1 MKRFFT
7 ATLLIVFFL
16 SFSALNAETYKQI
29 RLAYSDTSR
38 IIELLHSGIE
48 PINVKTGEYIDY
60 AVTPREQA
68 VFDRFGIPYTTIH
81 EDMTAFYQ
89 SRNPT
94 ETLMGGYYT
103 FPEMVAMMDSFHTS
117 YPTICSQKTSI
128 ATTENGRALWVFK
141 ISDNVDQNEA
151 EPEVFINSLI
161 HAREPLGGQV
171 TMEFAR
177 WLLTGYGA
185 DTLATR
191 IVNNYQIYFLPCV
204 NPDGY
209 EYNRQTN
216 PGGGGMWRKNR
227 RNNGDGSYGVDQNRN
242 WRYAW
247 GYDDNGSS
255 PYTNDETYRG
265 PSVSSEPEIMG
276 IQNFLNAHDFTLV
289 VNYHTYG
296 NHFQYPW
303 GYYENGFCPE
313 PDHSYFEDTLAT
325 YSRNQGFAVGPC
337 WEILYIV
344 NGESVDEDYGD
355 DRIRRSDLAL
365 VFEIGTDNDGFWPDI
380 GRIPALVTQ
389 NKNILKDLI
398 PRAYDI
404 LKRRNPPQ
412 PTITGPSSAPVG
424 TPFYLHWHPDAADT
438 FNAAVSYRVIEGTG
452 FARSTQGFEN
462 SSGYTLDGFTLDQT
476 NHHGGNYSA
485 YSGHGPAQRKF
496 VTLNDRLKVQIG
508 DNITFWARYNM
519 TTDYDYAYVQIS
531 TNGGVSW
538 INLDGDL
545 STTSNPHNHN
555 FGHGITGST
564 SGNFVQGTYWLYNH
578 VGREVKI
585 RVAYWGATGGGEG
598 IYIDDVNPD
607 PTYTSTNVLAESVSA
622 DSLLIGPYSVGT
634 EWFQVYSRDDRGQ
647 LSPSSDRFQIDIQ
660 GNVYNLSGHIDLSD
674 APVDLSGSNVSITSL
689 GMAVST
695 DTAGNYLMAG
705 VPQGAYNVF
714 ITHPGYYPDTVY
726 SFNISQDTTL
736 NATLNLAPPAQ
747 PVLSLPANNATL
759 DTEYVAFDWND
770 VVRANNYIIEIA
782 ADSNFANIVMFDST
796 LGVSNFHNAQPFANG
811 SYYWRVTAHNQIGFS
826 PRSAK
831 WKFTINVTLSAP
843 NLIAPADGFVTDSS
857 YVNFDWSDVNRA
869 TRYIIEISRNSNFS
883 DIALYDSNLTVS
895 SYRNPAPLPNLTY
908 YWRVTAANQSLISPR
923 SSSRSFT
930 INVLVQ
936 APTLLAP
943 PDNALLGVS
952 NVNFDWNDIPGAV
965 SYVLEVASDSNFS
978 SRVVNDS
985 AVTQSSY
992 SHSFGDARYY
1002 WRVTAFNGLVYSS
1015 RSEMRDFLLIT
1026 FLAAPLLSYP
1036 NNGFVSDTDR
1046 VDFGWEQVP
1055 NALHYIFEVATDSNF
1070 TNYVINDSSL
1080 VSPIYVQAG
1089 PFSNGSYFWR
1099 VTATNGVINSQRSLV
1114 RNFSVNVV
1122 SFLPGDANNNG
1133 TVNGLDVVY
1142 LVNYLRGVGPA
1153 PNPLLAADANGN
1165 CEVNGIDVVYLVNY
1179 FKGFGPAPIRGNCLA
1194 EAKGRQIPVDH

>member
-1 MKRFFT
+1 MKIFFT
-7 ATLLIVFFL
+7 ASLLIVFFL
-16 SFSALNAETYKQI
+16 SFSAGKAETYKQI

-38 IIELLHSGIE
+38 IIELLHHGIE
-48 PINVKTGEYIDY
+48 PIQVKTGEYIDY
-60 AVTPREQA
+60 AVTPPEQA
-68 VFDRFGIPYTTIH
+68 VFDRLGIIYTTIH
-81 EDMTAFYQ
+81 KDMTAFYQ

-94 ETLMGGYYT
+94 EALMGGFYT
-103 FPEMVAMMDSFHTS
+103 FPEMEAMMDSFHTN
-117 YPTICSQKTSI
+117 YPAICSQKTSI
-128 ATTENGRALWVFK
+128 ATTEGGRHLWVFK

-177 WLLTGYGA
+177 WLLTGYGT

-227 RNNGDGSYGVDQNRN
+227 RNNGDGTYGVDDNRN

-255 PYTNDETYRG
+255 PNTNDDTYRG
-265 PSVSSEPEIMG
+265 VGPNSEPETAG

-289 VNYHTYG
+289 INYHTYG

-355 DRIRRSDLAL
+355 DRLRRSDLAL

-380 GRIPALVTQ
+380 SRIPTLVTQ

-412 PTITGPSSAPVG
+412 PTITGPASAPAG
-424 TPFYLHWHPDAADT
+424 APFYLHWHPDAADT
-438 FNAAVSYRVIEGTG
+438 FNAAVSYRVVEGAG
-452 FARSTQGFEN
+452 LARLTQGFEN
-462 SSGYTLDGFTLDQT
+462 SSGFTLDGFTLNST

-485 YSGHGPAQRKF
+485 YSGHGPAQRKY
-496 VTLNDRLKVQIG
+496 VTLDDRLKVQIG
-508 DNITFWARYNM
+508 DNITFWTRYDM

-538 INLDGDL
+538 INLDGTL
-545 STTSNPHNHN
+545 STTNNPHNHN
-555 FGHGITGST
+555 FGHGITGTT
-564 SGNFVQGTYWLYNH
+564 SGSFVQGTYWLYNY
-578 VGREVKI
+578 VGHEVKI
-585 RVAYWGATGGGEG
+585 RVAYYGATGGGEG
-598 IYIDDVNPD
+598 IYIDDVFPD
-607 PTYTSTNVLAESVSA
+607 PTYASTNVLGETVYG
-622 DSLLIGPYSVGT
+622 DSLLVGPYPLGT
-634 EWFQVYSRDDRGQ
+634 QWFQVYSRDDRGQ
-647 LSPSSDRFQIDIQ
+647 ISPSSDRFQIDIL
-660 GNVYNLSGHIDLSD
+660 GSVYNLSGHIALSD
-674 APVDLSGSNVSITSL
+674 SPGDLSGSIVGIASL
-689 GMAVST
+689 SMADTT
-695 DTAGNYLMAG
+695 DSAGNFAMAA
-705 VPQGAYNVF
+705 VPQGIYNVVVS
-714 ITHPGYYPDTVY
+714 HPGYYPDTIY
-726 SFNISQDTTL
+726 SFNVSHDTTL
-736 NATLNLAPPAQ
+736 NATLNPSPPAQ

-770 VVRANNYIIEIA
+770 VVRADNYIIEIA
-782 ADSNFANIVMFDST
+782 ADSNFANILMFDST
-796 LGVSNFHNAQPFANG
+796 LAASAYHNALPFANS
-811 SYYWRVTAHNQIGFS
+811 SYYWRVTAHNSIGFS

-843 NLIAPADGFVTDSS
+843 NLVAPANGFVTDSS

-883 DIALYDSNLTVS
+883 DIAVYDSSLTVS

-908 YWRVTAANQSLISPR
+908 YWRVTAANPTLISPR

-943 PDNALLGVS
+943 PNNALLGVS
-952 NVNFDWNDIPGAV
+952 NVNFDWDDIPGAV
-965 SYVLEVASDSNFS
+965 SYVIEVAHDSIFADI
-978 SRVVNDS
+978 VATDS
-985 AVTQSSY
+985 TLTLSSY
-992 SHSFGDARYY
+992 SHSFGDARYF
-1002 WRVTAFNGLVYSS
+1002 WRVTAFNGFIYSS
-1015 RSEMRDFLLIT
+1015 RSAIRSFTVTT
-1026 FLAAPLLSYP
+1026 FLSAPILGAP
-1036 NNGFVSDTDR
+1036 ADGFVSNVNR
-1046 VDFGWEQVP
+1046 VDFDWSDVP
-1055 NALHYIFEVATDSNF
+1055 NAVSYVFEVAADSNF
-1070 TNYVINDSSL
+1070 VNHVFNDST
-1080 VSPIYVQAG
+1080 VSNPPHPQVG
-1089 PFSNGSYFWR
+1089 PFADGLYYWR
-1099 VTATNGVINSQRSLV
+1099 VTAAAGQVYSQRSPI
-1114 RNFSVNVV
+1114 RTFIV
-1122 SFLPGDANNNG
+1122 STFIPGDANNNG
-1133 TVNGLDVVY
+1133 IVNGLDVIY
-1142 LVNYLRGVGPA
+1142 LVNYLRGFGPT

-1165 CEVNGIDVVYLVNY
+1165 CAVNGIDVIYLVNY
-1179 FKGFGPAPIRGNCLA
+1179 FKGFGPAPIRGDCLA
-1194 EAKGRQIPVDH
+1194 EAKGRQNPVEH